1 MLATGGDRRLASR
14 NAMAKKRRRGQQ
26 AGLSGQAFA
35 GIDFSD
41 RDLSDSDFSEST
53 LTGCD
58 FCDANLQGAS
68 FAGGSLTGC
77 DFSNADLSGTDFRGA
92 SLTGCDFSS
101 CDVSDAD
108 FEDAD
113 ITGCDFS
120 NVELG
125 SANGLDDLFK
135 DGDESL
141 DSDSGSVVVT
151 QSGHVF
157 GDNFGSVSGIVTSGS
172 FFGGINAGAV
182 SNVVIGNGGVQLN
195 NGWVS
200 ISARNATGGVS
211 QSGALR
217 TINGIQL
224 DTRVIDVLFFD
235 ALLRI
240 ESLGGGRV
248 RLSLR
253 TAAMQK
259 SGQTNEVILARGQM
273 QTFDSPYDAR
283 IEIV

>member
-1 MLATGGDRRLASR
+1 
-14 NAMAKKRRRGQQ
+14 MAKRKRRGQQ
-26 AGLSGQAFA
+26 GGFAGQTFT
-35 GIDFSD
+35 GIDFSN
-41 RDLSDSDFSEST
+41 RELSTSDFSDST

-58 FCDANLQGAS
+58 FCDANLQGSS

-77 DFSNADLSGTDFRGA
+77 DFSNAGLSGADFRGA
-92 SLTGCDFSS
+92 SLTGCDFSN

-125 SANGLDDLFK
+125 SANGLEHLLEYDDVSIS
-135 DGDESL
+135 GDA
-141 DSDSGSVVVT
+141 GSVMVT

-157 GDNFGSVSGIVTSGS
+157 GDNFGSVSGLVTSGDV
-172 FFGGINAGAV
+172 FGGINAGAV
-182 SNVVIGNGGVQLN
+182 SNVVIGNGRLQLN

-200 ISARNATGGVS
+200 ISARNATGGMS

-217 TINGIQL
+217 AINGVQL

-259 SGQTNEVILARGQM
+259 SGQTNEVVLERGQT
-273 QTFDSPYDAR
+273 QTFDSPYEAR
-283 IEIV
+283 IEVV

>member
-1 MLATGGDRRLASR
+1 
-14 NAMAKKRRRGQQ
+14 MAKKRRRGQQ
-26 AGLSGQAFA
+26 AGLSGQAFT

-41 RDLSDSDFSEST
+41 RDLGDSDFSEST

-58 FCDANLQGAS
+58 FCDANLQGSS

-77 DFSNADLSGTDFRGA
+77 DFSNADLSGADFRGA
-92 SLTGCDFSS
+92 SLTGCDLSN

-125 SANGLDDLFK
+125 SANGLEHLLEDDEVNI
-135 DGDESL
+135 DGDA
-141 DSDSGSVVVT
+141 GSVIVT

-157 GDNFGSVSGIVTSGS
+157 GDNLGSVSGLVTSGS
-172 FFGGINAGAV
+172 VFGGINAGAV
-182 SNVVIGNGGVQLN
+182 SNVVIGNGRVQLN

-200 ISARNATGGVS
+200 ISAQNATGGIT

-217 TINGIQL
+217 AINGVQL
-224 DTRVIDVLFFD
+224 DTRVIDLLFFD

-259 SGQTNEVILARGQM
+259 SGQTNEVILARGQTH
-273 QTFDSPYDAR
+273 TFDSPYEAKV
-283 IEIV
+283 EIF

>member
-1 MLATGGDRRLASR
+1 
-14 NAMAKKRRRGQQ
+14 MARKRRRGQQ
-26 AGLSGQAFA
+26 GGFSRQSFT
-35 GIDFSD
+35 GIDFSN
-41 RDLSDSDFSEST
+41 RELSNSDFSEST

-58 FCDANLQGAS
+58 FCNSELQGAS

-77 DFSNADLSGTDFRGA
+77 DFSNADLSGANLQGA

-101 CDVSDAD
+101 SDVSEAD
-108 FEDAD
+108 FDGAD

-120 NVELG
+120 NVDLESAIGLG
-125 SANGLDDLFK
+125 QLFEDGGIAI
-135 DGDESL
+135 DGDA
-141 DSDSGSVVVT
+141 GSVVVT
-151 QSGHVF
+151 QSGH
-157 GDNFGSVSGIVTSGS
+157 I
-172 FFGGINAGAV
+172 FGGNEISGNVFTGGVVAGVNAGVV
-182 SNVVIGNGGVQLN
+182 SNLVVGNGGVRLN

-200 ISARNATGGVS
+200 VSVRNATSGVS

-217 TINGIQL
+217 TINGVQL

-240 ESLGGGRV
+240 ESLGGGRA

-253 TAAMQK
+253 TAAMQQ
-259 SGQTNEVILARGQM
+259 SGQTNEVILARGQT
-273 QTFDSPYDAR
+273 QTFDSPYEAR

>member
-1 MLATGGDRRLASR
+1 
-14 NAMAKKRRRGQQ
+14 MAKRRRRGQQ
-26 AGLSGQAFA
+26 GGFAGQAFT

-58 FCDANLQGAS
+58 FCDVNLQGSS

-77 DFSNADLSGTDFRGA
+77 DFSNADLSGADFRGA
-92 SLTGCDFSS
+92 SFTGCDFSN

-125 SANGLDDLFK
+125 SANGLDHLFE
-135 DGDESL
+135 DGDVNI
-141 DSDSGSVVVT
+141 DGDSGSVVVS

-172 FFGGINAGAV
+172 FFGGINAGVV
-182 SNVVIGNGGVQLN
+182 SNVVIGNGSLQLN

-217 TINGIQL
+217 TINGVQL

-253 TAAMQK
+253 TAAMQQ
-259 SGQTNEVILARGQM
+259 SGQINEITLARGQI
-273 QTFDSPYDAR
+273 QTFDSPYEVR